1 LVVAVY
7 DLLALHYDAVAGDSA
22 TEAAFIDSIITRAHP
37 QPVTLLETACGTGGI
52 ITSLTGRYQVAG
64 LDISPGMLD
73 VAREKLP
80 KGTPLYLADMS
91 SFRVG
96 VKFDAIICVY
106 HGVNHLLG
114 FSAWES
120 FFDSVHEHLNDD
132 GVFAF
137 DALTIGNLQR
147 IASGPRIV
155 QRFGEN
161 YLRITVRTSGE
172 AVFDW
177 NVEVLELQQDGR
189 YELLTQVIRTATFP
203 LERIQA
209 ALVER
214 FTSIEIIESDG
225 GVNDDGENRI
235 WFVCT
240 RPRSAVQ

>member
-1 LVVAVY
+1 
-7 DLLALHYDAVAGDSA
+7 
-22 TEAAFIDSIITRAHP
+22 
-37 QPVTLLETACGTGGI
+37 VTLLELACGTGGI
-52 ITSLTGRYQVAG
+52 ITSLTDRYQVAG

-91 SFRVG
+91 CFRVG
-96 VKFDAIICVY
+96 VKFDAIICIY